1 VTPIF
6 SVRNNMHPFPAR
18 RILSMARSL
27 LLLSNSRDADGRFLA
42 HPRDALA
49 AHLEGVRSAL
59 FVPWAGVTIAPDAYT
74 ARVRPVLAA
83 FGVTVT
89 SLHELANPAEA
100 LADAEAIAV
109 GGGNTFRL
117 LERLQYHALLDPL
130 RARIRAGARYVG
142 WSAGS
147 VLAGPTI
154 ATTNDMPIV
163 APAGLGAL
171 GVVGFQVNAH
181 FTDAH
186 PPGFR
191 GETRRERLAE
201 YLALNPAS
209 RVVGLP
215 EGSWLTVAEA
225 AITLGGPHAAPCF
238 TSSGVVEVAPGDRLD
253 SVLEPDG
260 PPTE

>member
-1 VTPIF
+1 MF
-6 SVRNNMHPFPAR
+6 
-18 RILSMARSL
+18 RSL

-49 AHLEGVRSAL
+49 AHLAEVRSAL
-59 FVPWAGVTIAPDAYT
+59 FVPWAGVTISADAYT
-74 ARVRPVLAA
+74 ARVRPVFEAL
-83 FGVTVT
+83 GVAVT
-89 SLHELANPAEA
+89 SVHEVARPADA
-100 LADAEAIAV
+100 LADAEAVVV

-117 LERLQYHALLDPL
+117 LERLQYHALLEPI
-130 RARIRAGARYVG
+130 RARVLAGTPYVG

-201 YLALNPAS
+201 YLTLNPAS
-209 RVVGLP
+209 RVIGLP
-215 EGSWLTVAEA
+215 EGSWLTVADE

-238 TSSGVVEVAPGDRLD
+238 TSRGVVEVEPGTSLAPM
-253 SVLEPDG
+253 LEPDG
-260 PPTE
+260 APAG

>member
-1 VTPIF
+1 MP
-6 SVRNNMHPFPAR
+6 
-18 RILSMARSL
+18 RSL

-49 AHLEGVRSAL
+49 AHLSGVRSAL
-59 FVPWAGVTIAPDAYT
+59 FVPFAGVTIAPDAYT
-74 ARVRPVLAA
+74 ARVRPVFAA
-83 FGVTVT
+83 LGVAVT
-89 SLHELANPAEA
+89 GVHEVERPAEA
-100 LADAEAIAV
+100 LGEAEAIVV

-117 LERLQYHALLDPL
+117 LERLQYHALLDPV
-130 RARIRAGARYVG
+130 RARVLAGTPYVG

-209 RVVGLP
+209 RVAGLP
-215 EGSWLTVAEA
+215 EGSWLTVAGD
-225 AITLGGPHAAPCF
+225 AITLGGPLAALCF
-238 TSSGVVEVAPGDRLD
+238 TSLGTVELTPGARVEP
-253 SVLEPDG
+253 VLEPDG
-260 PPTE
+260 PPTV